1 MKKSVVLLFTFLF
14 LFHHMVAAQSVQMAD
29 ALRQSGKI
37 YVVVGTIALIFIG
50 ILVYLVLIDR
60 RLSKIE
66 KDQK

>member
-1 MKKSVVLLFTFLF
+1 MKKSVVLLFSFLF
-14 LFHHMVAAQSVQMAD
+14 LFHHVVTAQSVQMAD
-29 ALRQSGKI
+29 ELRQSGKI